1 MDTQLS
7 REQLLS
13 KISELNRRNDILR
26 SELLR
31 YKLFCN
37 YLEKTIKVLQ
47 KYRNENE
54 LNINIDYELNRNLF
68 IFKSIKLC
76 EIKLNKLQNGMNSF
90 LLLSFCYFFEIFLI
104 LYFI

>member
-1 MDTQLS
+1 METQLS

-13 KISELNRRNDILR
+13 KISELNRQNDSLR

-54 LNINIDYELNRNLF
+54 INIDYELNRNLF

-76 EIKLNKLQNGMNSF
+76 EIKLNKLQNCDINGMKF
-90 LLLSFCYFFEIFLI
+90 IFITELLLLF
-104 LYFI
+104 